1 MDPSYE
7 PEPRSQHCSAPVQDK
22 WYNYGGITSDGGTTN
37 DGKRCSPD
45 VIEEFDPAHQVWK
58 KHPTHGDTPPGYIG
72 SAAAS
77 IGSKFYHFGG
87 SCGGEMHNTIS
98 ELDVST
104 FQWKKLEPTNED
116 GICPIP
122 KMDAGMIAF
131 DNRVLVIYGG
141 KGVTPDGEATWTN
154 QLHCFDIETSK
165 LSFNGLQSFNCT
177 LQ

>member
-7 PEPRSQHCSAPVQDK
+7 PEPRYQHCSALVQDK
-22 WYNYGGITSDGGTTN
+22 WYNYGGMTS

-58 KHPTHGDTPPGYIG
+58 QHPTHGDTPPGYIG
-72 SAAAS
+72 SAATS

-87 SCGGEMHNTIS
+87 SFHNTIS

-104 FQWKKLEPTNED
+104 FKWKKLEPTNED

-122 KMDAGMIAF
+122 IMDAEMIAF
-131 DNRVLVIYGG
+131 DNRLLVIYGG
-141 KGVTPDGEATWTN
+141 KGITPDGETTWTN
-154 QLHCFDIETSK
+154 QLLCFDIETSK
-165 LSFNGLQSFNCT
+165 LELQI
-177 LQ
+177 L